1 MVIVPN
7 EGLYLP
13 ETKTMKV
20 TLFNQYRNETEV
32 IAAPTKL
39 SMLITKYRKTKK
51 ESMLITKHSC
61 GRSEGIRRIE
71 VKEKW
76 WKVLTHFFQFPFKTF
91 FGSTFICC
99 NDFQRFANDGLVGK
113 HSRNMIGWKR
123 FYGEIFS
130 AAQGSRYDLEN
141 TLESQP
147 WIARCWAVKKY

>member
-1 MVIVPN
+1 MLVIVPN

-99 NDFQRFANDGLVGK
+99 NDSPMTVWWGNILAIWLAEKDFTEKFSPPHKALAT
-113 HSRNMIGWKR
+113 IWK
-123 FYGEIFS
+123 I
-130 AAQGSRYDLEN
+130 L
-141 TLESQP
+141 
-147 WIARCWAVKKY
+147 